1 MELVERALR
10 NRTFTKQKQTAYSV
24 YKKEQREEKPKQ
36 NKTNKQQRKT
46 RKKKKSKKS
55 ATFIYQEKFEIFFK

>member
-24 YKKEQREEKPKQ
+24 NEKEQREEKPKQ

-46 RKKKKSKKS
+46 RKKRKN
-55 ATFIYQEKFEIFFK
+55 FLD